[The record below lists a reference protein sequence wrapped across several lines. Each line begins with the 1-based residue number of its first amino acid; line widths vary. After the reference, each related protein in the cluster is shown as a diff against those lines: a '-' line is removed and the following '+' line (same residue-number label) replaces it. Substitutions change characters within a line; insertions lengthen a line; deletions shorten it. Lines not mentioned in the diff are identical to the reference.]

1 MSAREGRGRRRN
13 NKSEM
18 VTIFW
23 RDIPAQ
29 VTATVEGAKGSWVLE
44 ERFQVAIDRAAGVAG
59 LTDAHD
65 YVLHWRRV
73 AVPCT
78 GDPQVAAQTEAERL
92 QDLYD
97 RDRVRALVETGGL
110 ELDDDLND
118 DDPNDDDPQPA
129 TAGEPTKQ
137 AGEQ

>member
-1 MSAREGRGRRRN
+1 MNARQGRGRRRSN
-13 NKSEM
+13 TSEM

-29 VTATVEGAKGSWVLE
+29 VTATVAGTKGSWVLE

-65 YVLHWRRV
+65 YVLQWRRV
-73 AVPCT
+73 AVPCS
-78 GDPQVAAQTEAERL
+78 GDPQEVARAEAERL

-97 RDRVRALVETGGL
+97 RDRVRALVDTGGL
-110 ELDDDLND
+110 
-118 DDPNDDDPQPA
+118 DPK
-129 TAGEPTKQ
+129 PTT
-137 AGEQ
+137 